1 MRHAIT
7 AGVISLVLPIASSLL
22 QAQEAEKAA
31 NGRCGEPLAFQV
43 LLDRHG
49 FSSGEIDGRFGRNT
63 RRALAA
69 FQEANGLPQSQ
80 KLDCATWSALG
91 GEQGEAT
98 TKYTITDSDAAGP
111 FVESIPA
118 ALPEQASLAALSYH
132 SLTERISERF
142 HASPALLTRL
152 NAGVQ
157 FEPGATITV
166 PAVTPFDDH
175 AKPVR
180 DTSVGPVTVE
190 VTRDGVLRVLGADM
204 RVLAFA
210 PVSSGSV
217 HDPLPVGHWKVGSVT
232 WMPEFHY
239 NPELFW
245 DAKATDTKATI
256 KSGPNNPVGVVW
268 IDLSA
273 EHYGLHGTPEPS
285 RIGYSQ
291 SHGCVRL
298 TNWDAAR
305 VAALVGPN
313 TPVIFK

>member
-1 MRHAIT
+1 MRHALTVGI
-7 AGVISLVLPIASSLL
+7 ISLVFPIASAVL
-22 QAQEAEKAA
+22 QAQEAVRPA
-31 NGRCGEPLAFQV
+31 NPCGNPLAFQV

-69 FQEANGLPQSQ
+69 FQEANDLPQSP

-91 GEQGEAT
+91 GDQAGT
-98 TKYTITDSDAAGP
+98 TTPYTITDNDAAGP

-118 ALPEQASLAALSYH
+118 GLPEQASLPTLSYH
-132 SLTERISERF
+132 SLPERLAERF
-142 HASPALLTRL
+142 HTSPALLTRL
-152 NAGVQ
+152 NARVRL
-157 FEPGATITV
+157 EPGATITV

-180 DTSVGPVTVE
+180 DVSVGPVTVE
-190 VTRDGVLRVLGADM
+190 VTREGVLRVSSSDA
-204 RVLAFA
+204 RVLFFA
-210 PVSSGSV
+210 PVSSGSS
-217 HDPLPVGHWKVGSVT
+217 HDPLPLGEWRVRSVT

-256 KSGPNNPVGVVW
+256 KPGPNNPVGVVW